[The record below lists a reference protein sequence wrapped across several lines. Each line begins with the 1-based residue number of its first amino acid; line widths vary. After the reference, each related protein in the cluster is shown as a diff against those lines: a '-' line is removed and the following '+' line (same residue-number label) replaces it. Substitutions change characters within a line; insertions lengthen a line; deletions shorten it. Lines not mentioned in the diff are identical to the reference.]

1 VIIIIAVLV
10 FVVLV
15 KRRSIQNVEKY
26 NTLVEDNE
34 EQVEQTESYAKID
47 EENDTQ

>member
-1 VIIIIAVLV
+1 MIIIIAVLV

>member
-1 VIIIIAVLV
+1 M
-10 FVVLV
+10 

-26 NTLVEDNE
+26 NTLEENE
-34 EQVEQTESYAKID
+34 EQVQQTELYAKLD